1 MTFSEILTF
10 LNNGFAIRRKSYDQ
24 ALIIFKQIPSSID
37 NVSSIKSMPKEV
49 KKLLS
54 KFKVGIDYESQYI
67 IYDFITGSATHCIFD
82 GEDLDAMDWEI
93 ITDDYK
99 PY

>member
-10 LNNGFAIRRKSYDQ
+10 LNNGFAVRRKSYDQ
-24 ALIIFKQIPSSID
+24 ALIIFKQIPSSVD

-54 KFKVGIDYESQYI
+54 KFKVGIDYHLCSTTDHPIEFYFETI
-67 IYDFITGSATHCIFD
+67 EKTKYLKERAEFF
-82 GEDLDAMDWEI
+82 EDN
-93 ITDDYK
+93 
-99 PY
+99 